1 MAEVGEVKYKVT
13 ADDSGLDKQISKTE
27 STLKSKFGSA
37 AKAVGVAAGA
47 ALAAGAAAVAGIVK
61 QATAAYAEFEQLEG
75 GVKKIFGEETQKVVM
90 ENAANAFKSAG
101 LSANE
106 YMETVTGFSS
116 SLIQSLNGDTAQ
128 AAQIA
133 DRAIRDMSDN
143 ANTFGTSM
151 ESIQNAYMGFAKGNF
166 TMLDNLKLGYG
177 GTKEEMARLIEDASK
192 LTDVQKELGITVEAG
207 NMSFANIANAIS
219 VVQSNLNIMGTT
231 ENEAATTFQGSVSMM
246 QAAWQ
251 NLLTGMA
258 DPNADIG
265 ELVGKMIESAKT
277 FLNNAIPIISQS
289 IKGISKAIKDIAP
302 VLTKEIPGL
311 IRSVVPDLLKAGA
324 ELIKALGTGILEAL
338 PDLIP
343 VALEVVMDLVDF
355 ITDPGNL
362 TALVDG
368 AADLI
373 AALCDGIANAL
384 PDLIEKG
391 PEIVLTLATAIL
403 KNLPKIL
410 EAGAKLLLAIIEG
423 VVKGFGKL
431 IELGAQLVQKVKD
444 GFSNNQHDAKNW
456 GKDLIQ
462 NFVNG
467 IKERWESLKS
477 TVKGVANSIKKVLGF
492 SEPEEGPLSDF
503 HTYAPDMMEL
513 YAKGMRDN
521 MDKVQASAEDVAST
535 VSTAFTADVGYNLPD
550 IAGYAQD
557 LTASMTAQASTEII
571 IPLTINGR
579 EIARASAWFMNEQL
593 AWEAR

>member
-192 LTDVQKELGITVEAG
+192 LTDVQKEFGITVEAG